1 MKSKRLT
8 VILSVMLVIGIGL
21 SIYQHNTT
29 LELKN
34 RLSVLANT
42 KNELTKEIE
51 SNTEELKRVTSEI
64 EKAKKTN
71 AELTVKR
78 DNLAEKNKELR
89 SKVEALKEE
98 SNSDSALNEEVNST
112 HTDIELGEDEYQGD
126 DDTTAQSEI
135 DKLISEYG
143 LTEED
148 LEIIDQLE
156 QEVMAEHPEWFTDTA
171 GNSNNNNTGTGTG
184 NYEHVGTPSTG
195 QVVDPDYEF
204 GQSHSDVAPGTVY

>member
-8 VILSVMLVIGIGL
+8 VILSVMLIIGIGL

-42 KNELTKEIE
+42 KDELTKEIE

-98 SNSDSALNEEVNST
+98 SSSSVNST
-112 HTDIELGEDEYQGD
+112 HTDIELTEDEYQGD
-126 DDTTAQSEI
+126 STIDNSYNELSPTEQDIVDDI
-135 DKLISEYG
+135 V
-143 LTEED
+143 ED
-148 LEIIDQLE
+148 I
-156 QEVMAEHPEWFTDTA
+156 MSEHPEWFNDS
-171 GNSNNNNTGTGTG
+171 GNNASSG
-184 NYEHVGTPSTG
+184 NYEHVGTEDNTANTP
-195 QVVDPDYEF
+195 QIQF
-204 GQSHSDVAPGTVY
+204 GQGDYSGLGSDVTVY

>member
-8 VILSVMLVIGIGL
+8 VILSVMLIIGICL

-64 EKAKKTN
+64 EKTKKTN

-98 SNSDSALNEEVNST
+98 SNSDSALNEEINST
-112 HTDIELGEDEYQGD
+112 HTDVELTEDEYQGD
-126 DDTTAQSEI
+126 STIDNAYNELSPAEQDAVDDIVEEI
-135 DKLISEYG
+135 
-143 LTEED
+143 
-148 LEIIDQLE
+148 
-156 QEVMAEHPEWFTDTA
+156 MAEHPEWFTDT
-171 GNSNNNNTGTGTG
+171 GNNASAG

-195 QVVDPDYEF
+195 QDTDPDYEF
-204 GQSHSDVAPGTVY
+204 GHSGQDGIDKNVTVY